1 MSVNPTYWKMRNGDL
16 ISIDDMDINHLRN
29 TLKMIVKNS
38 NKHKKQVAF
47 ELKGDMANEF
57 NNSHLADK
65 DDDRFDNEY
74 NYNYLRV
81 LSGIL
86 SAWN

>member
-1 MSVNPTYWKMRNGDL
+1 MSANLTYWKMRNGDL

-57 NNSHLADK
+57 NNSHLADE

-74 NYNYLRV
+74 NLYD
-81 LSGIL
+81 GI
-86 SAWN
+86 

>member
-38 NKHKKQVAF
+38 NKHKNQVAF

-57 NNSHLADK
+57 NNSHLADEH
-65 DDDRFDNEY
+65 DNRFDDEY
-74 NYNYLRV
+74 NLYN
-81 LSGIL
+81 SI
-86 SAWN
+86 

>member
-1 MSVNPTYWKMRNGDL
+1 MYNNPTSWKMRNGDL

-57 NNSHLADK
+57 NDNYIADEFQELY
-65 DDDRFDNEY
+65 DEY
-74 NYNYLRV
+74 DGL
-81 LSGIL
+81 
-86 SAWN
+86 